1 MTSAHLI
8 GLALL
13 LTPLCTVAQQST
25 TQQPGAQQYGAQQPA
40 DQAKATENKVNR
52 QVELAEVEPGVLN
65 PVVSGPL
72 LLPPMKVPDTDH
84 VCFTM
89 RTYVVARDSKDSDSV
104 HPVRYSTC
112 TPANNRG
119 VKRVA
124 PPPVER

>member
-1 MTSAHLI
+1 MTSARVV
-8 GLALL
+8 GLCLL
-13 LTPLCTVAQQST
+13 LAPLCTVAQQSV
-25 TQQPGAQQYGAQQPA
+25 AQQSSAQQSGDPT
-40 DQAKATENKVNR
+40 KAPEDKANR
-52 QVELAEVEPGVLN
+52 QVELAELQPGILN
-65 PVVSGPL
+65 PAVSGPIV
-72 LLPPMKVPDTDH
+72 LPPIQVPDTGH

-112 TPANNRG
+112 TPAGKRQ

>member
-13 LTPLCTVAQQST
+13 LTPLCSVAQQSS
-25 TQQPGAQQYGAQQPA
+25 TQQASAQQSR
-40 DQAKATENKVNR
+40 DQVKAPEDKAYLR
-52 QVELAEVEPGVLN
+52 LGLAEVRPDILN
-65 PVVSGPL
+65 PAESGPSIQ
-72 LLPPMKVPDTDH
+72 VPDTDH

-112 TPANNRG
+112 TPAGKRQ

>member
-13 LTPLCTVAQQST
+13 LTPLCTVAQQSS
-25 TQQPGAQQYGAQQPA
+25 TQQPGAQQSGDP
-40 DQAKATENKVNR
+40 AKAPEDKANR

-65 PVVSGPL
+65 PAVSGPI
-72 LLPPMKVPDTDH
+72 LLPPIQVPDTDH

-112 TPANNRG
+112 TPANSRG